1 MPVFCA
7 EPVGE
12 GSTAFIRFSTA
23 NFTTGQELLNYTDVT
38 EMEALLELAQVVSE
52 PDLKITCSLLDFK
65 DAYYYYRHRLF
76 SAISGIQ
83 SVLALED

>member
-23 NFTTGQELLNYTDVT
+23 NFTTVEEILNDTDVT
-38 EMEALLELAQVVSE
+38 EMEARLELAQAVSE
-52 PDLKITCSLLDFK
+52 PDLKSP
-65 DAYYYYRHRLF
+65 
-76 SAISGIQ
+76 
-83 SVLALED
+83 ALC